1 MTSKEVNKINT
12 RHIPEV
18 DRQYRMHGGLSSE
31 LMDFEN
37 GTIILRVTVSEKWTK
52 SPEETAIQL
61 AGSWKNNNP
70 ELSSA
75 SSYRAFILEKHKGF
89 VQSQDIIGEF

>member
-1 MTSKEVNKINT
+1 MTKDQTDRINK
-12 RHIPEV
+12 RHIPKV
-18 DRQYRMHGGLSSE
+18 DRQYRVHGGLSSE

-37 GTIILRVTVSEKWTK
+37 GTIILRVTISEKWTK
-52 SPEETAIQL
+52 SPEETALQL

-75 SSYRAFILEKHKGF
+75 SSYRAFILETHKGF
-89 VQSQDIIGEF
+89 VQSRDIIGEF

>member
-1 MTSKEVNKINT
+1 MTRKEVNKINT

-37 GTIILRVTVSEKWTK
+37 GTIILRVNISEKWTK
-52 SPEETAIQL
+52 SSEETALQL

-75 SSYRAFILEKHKGF
+75 SSYRALILAKHKGF
-89 VQSQDIIGEF
+89 VESQDIKGDF